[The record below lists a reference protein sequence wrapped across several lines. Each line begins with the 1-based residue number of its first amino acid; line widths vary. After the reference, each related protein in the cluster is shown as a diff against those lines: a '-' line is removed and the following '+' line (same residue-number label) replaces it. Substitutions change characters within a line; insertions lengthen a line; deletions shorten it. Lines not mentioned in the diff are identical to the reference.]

1 MPNPAELKYQASGAE
16 LREEKEML
24 LRKLESFIG
33 DIRLMIREES
43 ETLKEELNYYQFH
56 RKKYY
61 LILLNPAVNIR
72 KIIIHYYN
80 KDSNSILTICGT
92 FNLDSIFLVRETTAE
107 KVKKLFVN
115 NKEFFDLID
124 EKFDDNNPAI
134 LGRFD

>member
-24 LRKLESFIG
+24 LRKLESFID
-33 DIRLMIREES
+33 DIRLMIRGES

-56 RKKYY
+56 RKKYC
-61 LILLNPAVNIR
+61 LILLNPVVTIR

-80 KDSNSILTICGT
+80 KDSNSILTLHGS
-92 FNLDSIFLVRETTAE
+92 FNLDKIFLVRETTAE

>member
-1 MPNPAELKYQASGAE
+1 MPNPAE

-24 LRKLESFIG
+24 LQKLESFID

-43 ETLKEELNYYQFH
+43 ETLKEELNYYQFYC
-56 RKKYY
+56 KKYC
-61 LILLNPAVNIR
+61 LILLNPVVTIR

-80 KDSNSILTICGT
+80 KDNNSILTILGT
-92 FNLDSIFLVRETTAE
+92 FNLDSIFLVKETTAE
-107 KVKKLFVN
+107 KVKKLFIN

-134 LGRFD
+134 MGRFD

>member
-1 MPNPAELKYQASGAE
+1 MPNPAE

-24 LRKLESFIG
+24 LRKLESFID

-61 LILLNPAVNIR
+61 LILLNPVVTIR

-80 KDSNSILTICGT
+80 KDSKTILTIRGT

-107 KVKKLFVN
+107 KVKKLFTD

-124 EKFDDNNPAI
+124 EKLDDDRPAI
-134 LGRFD
+134 MGRFD